1 MLSIIGKGRNMIVE
15 HTEPALPAA
24 VPVPSKRDALE
35 ALGHVQTMV
44 RGNAK
49 SCLVDGEVINIEDE
63 FEILRRFVLTR

>member
-1 MLSIIGKGRNMIVE
+1 MLSIIGRGRNVSVE

-35 ALGHVQTMV
+35 ALGHVQAMV
-44 RGNAK
+44 RGKNR
-49 SCLVDGEVINIEDE
+49 SMLVDGEVINISDE